1 MVLVIDSQIAGISG
15 DMMLSSLVHIGAN
28 KSKIIDSAYF
38 AQDFLPGSKIKKIS
52 FGNVYKHGIHAT
64 ALTLKLDEVHH
75 ERKGTEIAGCIAKTA
90 RKIGLSQRAQE
101 FAENTI
107 QTLIG
112 AEAKVHGI
120 SKNSVHFHEAS
131 SIDTVID
138 IIGCAIA
145 LDDLKCFDQEIV
157 ATPVAVGSGT
167 VTFSHGTV
175 SNPAGAI
182 LEIFKKSKILVRGS
196 SITDELTTPTGASI
210 LVNLADRCSEFYPQ
224 MKISSIGYGA
234 GQKNFDGISNV
245 LKIVRGDDFDRL
257 QSDRVGILETNLDDV
272 SGELLAHSIDKIM
285 SAGAKDVTVI
295 PAVTKKGRPSH
306 VMSVI
311 CDPSQVDR
319 IADLIFSE
327 TGTLGVR
334 IRFSDRIIVPRKLLT
349 LKIMIRGKEFKV
361 RCKIR
366 EQKQFKVEYDDIK
379 SVSDRLNLPFKD
391 AEDMIKTQVGR
402 QLK

>member
-28 KSKIIDSAYF
+28 KSKIIDGAYV
-38 AQDFLPGSKIKKIS
+38 AENYLPGSKIKKMS
-52 FGNVYKHGIHAT
+52 FTKVNKHGIQAT
-64 ALTLKLDEVHH
+64 ALVLHLDESGH
-75 ERKGTEIAGCIAKTA
+75 ERKGTEIANCITKAAK
-90 RKIGLSQRAQE
+90 KVGLSEKAQR

-112 AEAKVHGI
+112 AEATVHGI
-120 SKNSVHFHEAS
+120 AKASVHFHEAS

-145 LDDLKCFDQEIV
+145 LDDLKCFDQQIV

-167 VTFSHGTV
+167 ITFSHGTV

-182 LEIFKKSKILVRGS
+182 LEIFKKSRMLIRGS
-196 SITDELTTPTGASI
+196 KISEEMTTPTGASI

-224 MKISSIGYGA
+224 MRVNSIGYGA

-245 LKIVRGDDFDRL
+245 LKVIRGDEILDFEY
-257 QSDRVGILETNLDDV
+257 DRVGIIETNVDDV
-272 SGELLAHSIDKIM
+272 SGEMLAHSIEKIM

-306 VMSVI
+306 VISVI
-311 CDPSQVDR
+311 CDPSLVNR
-319 IADLIFSE
+319 LTEMLILE

-334 IRFSDRIIVPRKLLT
+334 VRSSDRVVVPRKILV
-349 LKIMIRGKEFKV
+349 LKINLRGKEFKI
-361 RCKIR
+361 RCKAT
-366 EQKQFKVEYDDIK
+366 KTQFKIEYDDVRA
-379 SVSDRLNLPFKD
+379 VSENLRIPFKE
-391 AEDMIKTQVGR
+391 AEDMIKTEARR